1 MKFKSPPLLTRMEVN
16 LSEKEPELNSSK
28 KTIMLFGGL
37 TCCSAR
43 TGGTQMTKYKQMN
56 LEVRITIERGLDNR
70 ESFKYIASLIDKDC
84 ITISKE
90 VRSHLIY
97 KKSGAYV
104 RPFNNCVNRTLEK
117 HTYDVIYTQNE

>member
-1 MKFKSPPLLTRMEVN
+1 MEVN

-37 TCCSAR
+37 TCYSAR

-56 LEVRITIERGLDNR
+56 FEDRITIERGLDNC

-97 KKSGAYV
+97 KKSGAYGH
-104 RPFNNCVNRTLEK
+104 PFNNSGV
-117 HTYDVIYTQNE
+117 